1 MTMQPHA
8 TTTGTALPDLDQLKG
23 MNVYDLNDEKI
34 GSVEGVYVD
43 GDDRTPGT
51 VRYLAVE
58 SGWFGTKRHIIPLD
72 DVHVTDRGDA
82 LVVPYGRDHL
92 ETAPTYDDRDQIS
105 ADDEDQIYGHY
116 GRTGY
121 WEAVH
126 ARQTTPAPTPEIA
139 RAEAADDLAR
149 GRDGRRSNEPDDR
162 LTVAERQS
170 TPAPTPEIA
179 EAAIADEMTRGAVDS
194 DRAVAGDGRI
204 ETADRNITD
213 RDAQYDRPGVRRYE
227 W

>member
-43 GDDRTPGT
+43 G
-51 VRYLAVE
+51 
-58 SGWFGTKRHIIPLD
+58 
-72 DVHVTDRGDA
+72 
-82 LVVPYGRDHL
+82 
-92 ETAPTYDDRDQIS
+92 
-105 ADDEDQIYGHY
+105 DQIYGHY

-149 GRDGRRSNEPDDR
+149 GRDGRRLNEPDDR

-179 EAAIADEMTRGAVDS
+179 EAAIADEMARGAVES
-194 DRAVAGDGRI
+194 DRTVAGDSRL